1 MSVLIAIGLAA
12 WSLVAA
18 AVAVVLG
25 RMIRR
30 RDEQV
35 PRPDLA
41 GRIPAPRPQ
50 PVAESTDG
58 ARLGDRGRA
67 QGV

>member
-1 MSVLIAIGLAA
+1 MSVLIAIGVAA

-18 AVAVVLG
+18 VVAVVLG

-30 RDEQV
+30 RDRQV
-35 PRPDLA
+35 PDVAARV
-41 GRIPAPRPQ
+41 PAPRPR

-58 ARLGDRGRA
+58 SRVGEHGRA